1 MNSAKS
7 KFLSG
12 KLKNEITMGTHTLI
26 SDISSAEGGDSAGP
40 SPHDLLAA
48 SLAACSGLTMRMYA
62 ERKNIS
68 LSDAVVRVEINKTP
82 EKTLFK
88 RTIELMGEL
97 DQTQKE
103 RLVEIAGLCPIH
115 KVLSGKIEI
124 ETKLL

>member
-1 MNSAKS
+1 
-7 KFLSG
+7 
-12 KLKNEITMGTHTLI
+12 MGTHTLI
-26 SDISSAEGGDSAGP
+26 SDASVAEGGESAGP

-62 ERKNIS
+62 NRKNIP
-68 LSDAVVRVEINKTP
+68 LTDAFVKVEINKTP
-82 EKTLFK
+82 EKTIFK

-97 DQTQKE
+97 DQAQRE